1 MPKSKPRRPR
11 APSRDAERTHAR
23 IVRESTAA
31 WARVEKL
38 GVPAPDAMFPLLV
51 QLYYAG
57 EDAYRRR
64 PARGPRRQFM
74 FGARNYAIEVTNMG
88 RLRILDLPTR
98 RLLIQGAP
106 FAVDW

>member
-1 MPKSKPRRPR
+1 MPKSKARRPR
-11 APSRDAERTHAR
+11 APSRDAERTYAL
-23 IVRESTAA
+23 VFNESTRA
-31 WARVEKL
+31 WARVKKL
-38 GVPAPDAMFPLLV
+38 RVPAPDSMFPLLV

-64 PARGPRRQFM
+64 PACGPHRQFM

-88 RLRILDLPTR
+88 RLRILDLPSR